1 LTTIT
6 SGSGFALSSWDS
18 IWTTIPINKI
28 VKKIVK
34 TNPDLV
40 LVFLKRVEKL
50 KIHEGREKVFQHTYL
65 GFKFRGGQ
73 FVLGET
79 FFKDPYF
86 CLF

>member
-40 LVFLKRVEKL
+40 LVFFKKGGKVEKSTN
-50 KIHEGREKVFQHTYL
+50 EER
-65 GFKFRGGQ
+65 KFSSI
-73 FVLGET
+73 LT
-79 FFKDPYF
+79 
-86 CLF
+86 